1 MLGELSG
8 LIGYEVFGSTVVF
21 TKNLPGMNVNNVFI
35 RLVGVDLNSVDDYTI
50 LPISSDMEAQ
60 IVQTVFSILVQA
72 PPADKQ
78 TND

>member
-1 MLGELSG
+1 MS
-8 LIGYEVFGSTVVF
+8 
-21 TKNLPGMNVNNVFI
+21 VNNVFI
-35 RLVGVDLNSVDDYTI
+35 RLVGVDLNTVDDYTI

-60 IVQTVFSILVQA
+60 IVQTVFNILVQA